1 MRMELANKTD
11 VGRRRENNED
21 YFASYENQRW
31 LFVLLSD
38 GMGGFEGG
46 ETASLITIKTLH
58 REFEQDILDPF
69 LFLKNSI
76 SSANQAVQ
84 RAASNNDELGG
95 MGATVVALLYDK
107 SNHVVYY
114 AHVGDSRIYLF
125 RKNRLMRLTE
135 DHSEVREMVAQGI
148 ISEEEAKSHKR
159 RHVITR
165 CIGRETGVAE
175 VCKQPLAVQDDDQFL
190 LCSDGLTD
198 MLGDEDLTKILKR
211 SSSPQE
217 KVDLFVA
224 MANDRGGKDNIT
236 VQLLHLSGTAVRT
249 GFAFRKTIAVLA
261 AVLVLICVAIVL
273 YRTPWSAKL
282 PRATVKKV
290 LRIPAGVTAVPGQAQ
305 DSLDSASAGQKVL
318 KEPIAAPGLNTVNT
332 RPEISKQPLTEDEQ
346 EISSEQTRETVT
358 KNGKARSSKVEQKGE
373 VQWLAPI
380 DDPTAYFPRD
390 QNSVRMNAET
400 GGAREEQTPPVAP
413 ATTLDSGSPVESPDA
428 GAARDAVKSE
438 AGAQLPQGEN
448 KKENAASLERTPTSI
463 PSPSKTT
470 EKAPS
475 QEPVKKEV
483 TPAP

>member
-1 MRMELANKTD
+1 
-11 VGRRRENNED
+11 
-21 YFASYENQRW
+21 
-31 LFVLLSD
+31 
-38 GMGGFEGG
+38 
-46 ETASLITIKTLH
+46 
-58 REFEQDILDPF
+58 
-69 LFLKNSI
+69 
-76 SSANQAVQ
+76 
-84 RAASNNDELGG
+84 
-95 MGATVVALLYDK
+95 
-107 SNHVVYY
+107 
-114 AHVGDSRIYLF
+114 
-125 RKNRLMRLTE
+125 
-135 DHSEVREMVAQGI
+135 
-148 ISEEEAKSHKR
+148 
-159 RHVITR
+159 
-165 CIGRETGVAE
+165 
-175 VCKQPLAVQDDDQFL
+175 
-190 LCSDGLTD
+190 
-198 MLGDEDLTKILKR
+198 
-211 SSSPQE
+211 
-217 KVDLFVA
+217 
-224 MANDRGGKDNIT
+224 
-236 VQLLHLSGTAVRT
+236 
-249 GFAFRKTIAVLA
+249 
-261 AVLVLICVAIVL
+261 VAIVL
-273 YRTPWSAKL
+273 YRTPWSAKHPL
-282 PRATVKKV
+282 ATVKKV